1 MMLMATVQSIGF
13 DFRLIIFSRDYET
26 YAAKI
31 EEDTIIVVDGRIRF
45 DSERDEIS
53 VSPGGSFGKK

>member
-1 MMLMATVQSIGF
+1 
-13 DFRLIIFSRDYET
+13 
-26 YAAKI
+26 
-31 EEDTIIVVDGRIRF
+31 VDGRIRF